1 MAFLSIIIAAHN
13 AQDTLD
19 ATLQSL
25 QNAIDNAGDDVEII
39 IFNDSSNDSTQ
50 DIIET
55 WLPKLPNA
63 QSR

>member
-39 IFNDSSNDSTQ
+39 IFNDSSNGTVA
-50 DIIET
+50 
-55 WLPKLPNA
+55 N
-63 QSR
+63 SRW